1 LEEYLMSMPPRRLHA
16 APASRAG
23 EDAVGE
29 LHRQLLNAW
38 NRRAAEDF
46 GALFAED
53 AYVVGFDG
61 SQMDGR
67 QQIAT
72 DIGAVFA
79 DHITATYVGKIEDVR
94 LLTPQVAVLRAIV
107 GMVPPGQSELNPD
120 ANALQTIVAIKSE
133 DQWQIA
139 VFQNT
144 PAQFH
149 GRPELVRKMT
159 DELRQLL

>member
-1 LEEYLMSMPPRRLHA
+1 MSVPPGRLQA
-16 APASRAG
+16 LPGSQADK
-23 EDAVGE
+23 DAVSD

-38 NRRAAEDF
+38 NRRAVGDF
-46 GALFAED
+46 AALFAED
-53 AYVVGFDG
+53 AYAVGFDG

-72 DIGAVFA
+72 EIGAVFV
-79 DHITATYVGKIEDVR
+79 DHVTATYVGKIEDVR

-107 GMVPPGQSELNPD
+107 GMVPPSQSELNPD
-120 ANALQTIVAIKSE
+120 ANALQTIVAVKSE

-149 GRPELVRKMT
+149 GRPELVRNMT

>member
-1 LEEYLMSMPPRRLHA
+1 MSMPPGQL
-16 APASRAG
+16 RAEPESQSV
-23 EDAVGE
+23 EDAVSD
-29 LHRQLLNAW
+29 LHTQLLAAW
-38 NRRAAEDF
+38 NRRAAADF
-46 GALFAED
+46 AALFAKD
-53 AYVVGFDG
+53 AYAVGFDG

-67 QQIAT
+67 EQIAN

-79 DHITATYVGKIEDVR
+79 DHVTATYVGKIQDVR
-94 LLTPQVAVLRAIV
+94 FLTPQVAVLRAIV

-133 DQWQIA
+133 DRWQIA
-139 VFQNT
+139 VFQST

>member
-1 LEEYLMSMPPRRLHA
+1 MPSARSPDAL
-16 APASRAG
+16 ASQAD
-23 EDAVGE
+23 EDAVSG
-29 LHRQLLNAW
+29 LHYQLLDAW
-38 NRRAAEDF
+38 NRRAADDF
-46 GALFAED
+46 AALFAED

-67 QQIAT
+67 EQIAT
-72 DIGAVFA
+72 DIGAVFV
-79 DHITATYVGKIEDVR
+79 DHVTATYVGKIEDVR
-94 LLTPQVAVLRAIV
+94 WLTPQVAILRAIV

-120 ANALQTIVAIKSE
+120 ANALQTMIAVRS
-133 DQWQIA
+133 DGQWQIA

>member
-1 LEEYLMSMPPRRLHA
+1 MTMPPGPLQA
-16 APASRAG
+16 APAGQADD
-23 EDAVGE
+23 DAVSD
-29 LHRQLLNAW
+29 LHRHVLEVW
-38 NRRAAEDF
+38 NRLPAEDF
-46 GALFAED
+46 AALFAED
-53 AYVVGFDG
+53 AYAIGFDG

-79 DHITATYVGKIEDVR
+79 DHVTATYVGKIEDVR
-94 LLTPQVAVLRAIV
+94 FLTPQVAVLRAIV
-107 GMVPPGQSELNPD
+107 GMVPTGQSELNPD

-149 GRPELVRKMT
+149 GRPEFVRKMT

>member
-1 LEEYLMSMPPRRLHA
+1 MVEKVARSLS
-16 APASRAG
+16 ASGAD
-23 EDAVGE
+23 EDAISTLYGE
-29 LHRQLLNAW
+29 LLATW
-38 NRRAAEDF
+38 NRRAADDF
-46 GALFAED
+46 AALFAGD

-67 QQIAT
+67 EQIAN
-72 DIGAVFA
+72 DIGAIFA
-79 DHITATYVGKIEDVR
+79 DHVTATYVGQIEDIR

-107 GMVPPGQSELNPD
+107 GMVPPRQRELNPN
-120 ANALQTIVAIKSE
+120 ANALQTMVAVKS
-133 DQWQIA
+133 DGQWCIA

-149 GRPELVRKMT
+149 GRPEVVKKMT